1 MSKPNTLRRFTRG
14 TNYTGY
20 FMVEIP
26 SFDLWITQIQSKI
39 SGYTAAMELEKKS
52 NDELVRSSP
61 SKRKVVS
68 TGKTIGKK
76 YYKRRKVKNSVSDMI
91 GEPIVNE
98 EQDEVS
104 EESHS
109 SSISSSSS
117 SSWCVKPRD
126 DLDLL
131 QNPAVEIL

>member
-14 TNYTGY
+14 TNYTGN

-26 SFDLWITQIQSKI
+26 SFDLCITQIQSQI

-52 NDELVRSSP
+52 NDELVKSSP

-68 TGKTIGKK
+68 TVKAIRKK
-76 YYKRRKVKNSVSDMI
+76 CYRRRKLNFFVPDMI
-91 GEPIVNE
+91 REPVVNE
-98 EQDEVS
+98 EQNEVS

-109 SSISSSSS
+109 SSISSSS
-117 SSWCVKPRD
+117 WCVKSRGI
-126 DLDLL
+126 LTCHK
-131 QNPAVEIL
+131 NSTIEIL

>member
-1 MSKPNTLRRFTRG
+1 MSKLNTLRRFTRD
-14 TNYTGY
+14 TNYTDN

-26 SFDLWITQIQSKI
+26 SFDLCITQIQLQI
-39 SGYTAAMELEKKS
+39 SGYTTAMELEKKS

-68 TGKTIGKK
+68 TVKAIEKK
-76 YYKRRKVKNSVSDMI
+76 CYKRRKVKNSVPDMI
-91 GEPIVNE
+91 EEPVVNE

-117 SSWCVKPRD
+117 SSS
-126 DLDLL
+126 LL
-131 QNPAVEIL
+131 GM

>member
-1 MSKPNTLRRFTRG
+1 MNTVYKPNTLRRFTRG
-14 TNYTGY
+14 TSYIGN

-26 SFDLWITQIQSKI
+26 SFDLCITQIQSQI

-68 TGKTIGKK
+68 TVKAIRKK
-76 YYKRRKVKNSVSDMI
+76 CYKRRKVKNYVPDMI
-91 GEPIVNE
+91 GEPVVNE
-98 EQDEVS
+98 EQDEVH

-109 SSISSSSS
+109 SSISSSCSL
-117 SSWCVKPRD
+117 VG
-126 DLDLL
+126 
-131 QNPAVEIL
+131 V